1 MDEIIS
7 KKQLREFGLLI
18 GFGFPL
24 LIGWLIPA
32 LTGHGLREWTLWV
45 GFIGLIIGL
54 TSPRLLYYPYK
65 FWMKL
70 GLILGWF
77 NSRIILCLVYM
88 IVLIPIAF
96 AMRLIG
102 YDPLRRRQKGEKTYR
117 EIKKTIIQ
125 ISPASFKKWNHFLIL
140 LKTYGTFLKSEKNIG

>member
-1 MDEIIS
+1 MKEIIS

-18 GFGFPL
+18 GFVFPL

-70 GLILGWF
+70 GLILGWV
-77 NSRIILCLVYM
+77 NSRIILGLVYI
-88 IVLIPIAF
+88 IVLLPIAF
-96 AMRLIG
+96 AMRLLR
-102 YDPLRRRQKGEKTYR
+102 YDPLRTRGKGEKTYR
-117 EIKKTIIQ
+117 EIRKDNQTDLTRI
-125 ISPASFKKWNHFLIL
+125 F
-140 LKTYGTFLKSEKNIG
+140 

>member
-1 MDEIIS
+1 MKEIIS

-32 LTGHGLREWTLWV
+32 LMGHEFRAWTLWV
-45 GFIGLIIGL
+45 GFIGLLFGM

-70 GLILGWF
+70 GLILGWV
-77 NSRIILCLVYM
+77 NSRIILGLVYI
-88 IVLIPIAF
+88 IVLLPIAF
-96 AMRLIG
+96 VMRFIG
-102 YDPLRRRQKGEKTYR
+102 YDPLRTKQMGEKTYR
-117 EIKKTIIQ
+117 VNRKEHQTDLTRI
-125 ISPASFKKWNHFLIL
+125 F
-140 LKTYGTFLKSEKNIG
+140 

>member
-1 MDEIIS
+1 MKEIIS
-7 KKQLREFGLLI
+7 NKLLREFGLLI

-45 GFIGLIIGL
+45 GFIALIIGL

-70 GLILGWF
+70 GLILGWV
-77 NSRIILCLVYM
+77 NSRIILCLVYI

-96 AMRLIG
+96 VMRLIG
-102 YDPLRRRQKGEKTYR
+102 YDPLRRRRKGEKTYR
-117 EIKKTIIQ
+117 EIKKDHHTDLTRI
-125 ISPASFKKWNHFLIL
+125 F
-140 LKTYGTFLKSEKNIG
+140 

>member
-1 MDEIIS
+1 MKEIIS
-7 KKQLREFGLLI
+7 NKRLREFGLLI

-32 LTGHGLREWTLWV
+32 LTGHGFREWTLWV

-54 TSPRLLYYPYK
+54 TSPRLLYYPYN

-70 GLILGWF
+70 GLILGWV
-77 NSRIILCLVYM
+77 NSRIILCLVYT

-96 AMRLIG
+96 VMRLIG
-102 YDPLRRRQKGEKTYR
+102 YDPLRRRRKGEETYR
-117 EIKKTIIQ
+117 EIKKDHHTDLTRI
-125 ISPASFKKWNHFLIL
+125 F
-140 LKTYGTFLKSEKNIG
+140 